1 MSTFAVF
8 GMTEHYAREEAR
20 KKTPTVVGKIELTE
34 QQWLAAVEA
43 RSQKTMNSARV
54 VQLSPMF
61 DAPQFAEQYIELLR
75 KAGKARDLKI
85 RAKVKLDKPATT
97 TRTKK
102 KAPSTEW
109 RDVA

>member
-20 KKTPTVVGKIELTE
+20 KNTPTVILKVQLTE
-34 QQWLAAVEA
+34 SQWLEAVE
-43 RSQKTMNSARV
+43 RRIEKTMSGTRS
-54 VQLSPMF
+54 VQLSHMF

-75 KAGKARDLKI
+75 KAGRCRDLKV
-85 RAKVKLDKPATT
+85 RAKVKADKKPAKGA
-97 TRTKK
+97 KK

-109 RDVA
+109 RDLA

>member
-8 GMTEHYAREEAR
+8 GMAEHYAREEAR
-20 KKTPTVVGKIELTE
+20 KNTPTSVGKIELTE

-43 RSQKTMNSARV
+43 RAQKTMSSARV
-54 VQLSPMF
+54 VQLSGMF
-61 DAPQFAEQYIELLR
+61 DVPQFAEQYIELLR

-85 RAKVKLDKPATT
+85 GAKVRIETPATA
-97 TRTKK
+97 RTKK